1 MQEFKVALNLL
12 NAAKSEVQRHDANT
26 STTRLNKLID
36 NEILLTQATQTL
48 HEWPKKPIDHESIIT
63 KCKLALKS
71 GNGNDI
77 NPPRTEILPSCA
89 AVLINSN
96 EAADLIRIDRR
107 FPSSELFSAI
117 AAIILE
123 IEQHKATASK
133 KVFRDAWDLI
143 APMFANG
150 GHSSSSNNR
159 RGHSSSQ
166 HNTDMGNTKLIFFSI
181 QFVKLYLHFELNLI
195 LVDDS
200 NDAVDV
206 GDRKNADEQSSNQ
219 DAPMQFDENVVAGG
233 MQDDSNHTSNTNGN
247 GNGGSRAI
255 DVDEAD
261 NHVSS
266 NTNNEREKT
275 NPFSRN
281 RSNFS
286 SGNDCSGGYGM
297 HRESPAV
304 IVNTNLLPFIQ
315 KLHDTMRKLIIFL

>member
-1 MQEFKVALNLL
+1 MVHFHFLFLSGQEFKVALNLL

-48 HEWPKKPIDHESIIT
+48 NEWPKKPIDHEAIIT

-77 NPPRTEILPSCA
+77 VPPRTEILPSCA

-96 EAADLIRIDRR
+96 EANDLIRIDRR

-117 AAIILE
+117 ATIILE

-159 RGHSSSQ
+159 RSHPASQ
-166 HNTDMGNTKLIFFSI
+166 HNVDMGI
-181 QFVKLYLHFELNLI
+181 NL
-195 LVDDS
+195 S
-200 NDAVDV
+200 
-206 GDRKNADEQSSNQ
+206 
-219 DAPMQFDENVVAGG
+219 
-233 MQDDSNHTSNTNGN
+233 
-247 GNGGSRAI
+247 
-255 DVDEAD
+255 
-261 NHVSS
+261 
-266 NTNNEREKT
+266 
-275 NPFSRN
+275 
-281 RSNFS
+281 
-286 SGNDCSGGYGM
+286 
-297 HRESPAV
+297 
-304 IVNTNLLPFIQ
+304 
-315 KLHDTMRKLIIFL
+315 

>member
-1 MQEFKVALNLL
+1 MNLL

-48 HEWPKKPIDHESIIT
+48 HEWPKKSIDHDAIIA

-77 NPPRTEILPSCA
+77 VPPRTEILPSCA

-96 EAADLIRIDRR
+96 EVADLIRIDRR

-117 AAIILE
+117 AAITLE

-159 RGHSSSQ
+159 RGHPSSQ
-166 HNTDMGNTKLIFFSI
+166 HN
-181 QFVKLYLHFELNLI
+181 
-195 LVDDS
+195 VDL
-200 NDAVDV
+200 
-206 GDRKNADEQSSNQ
+206 GKNE
-219 DAPMQFDENVVAGG
+219 
-233 MQDDSNHTSNTNGN
+233 
-247 GNGGSRAI
+247 
-255 DVDEAD
+255 
-261 NHVSS
+261 
-266 NTNNEREKT
+266 
-275 NPFSRN
+275 
-281 RSNFS
+281 
-286 SGNDCSGGYGM
+286 
-297 HRESPAV
+297 
-304 IVNTNLLPFIQ
+304 
-315 KLHDTMRKLIIFL
+315 